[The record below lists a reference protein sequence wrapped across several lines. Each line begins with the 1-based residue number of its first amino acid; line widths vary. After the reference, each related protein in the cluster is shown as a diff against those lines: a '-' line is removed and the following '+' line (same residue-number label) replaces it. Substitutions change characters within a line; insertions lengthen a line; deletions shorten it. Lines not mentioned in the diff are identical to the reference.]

1 MASLH
6 DEIKDL
12 ILPAAGAVIG
22 GYFGGPG
29 GAAAGYAGGSALADI
44 GDRSKRQK
52 IVDREQQAQ
61 ADLLYQFDEQKKQ
74 KNINAL
80 SAAVASRRQGMGDAS
95 INQMQLLES

>member
-1 MASLH
+1 MASLA

-22 GYFGGPG
+22 AYFGPA
-29 GAAAGYAGGSALADI
+29 GAAAGYAAGSAIADI